1 MMRTTERSGGEP
13 VSGPGYVGAQ
23 VGRAQERERAR
34 HARRLSMRAA
44 AAEAAAALRERY
56 GKDVVVHVFGSML
69 DAGRF
74 RLDSDIDLAVLGV
87 PADRYYE
94 AWAVAEAAAGVRVD
108 LVWLEAAPGWLAAEV
123 LERGER
129 LV

>member
-1 MMRTTERSGGEP
+1 MIRTTERSGGES
-13 VSGPGYVGAQ
+13 VSEPGYVGAQ

-44 AAEAAAALRERY
+44 AAEAAAALREHY
-56 GKDVVVHVFGSML
+56 GEDVVVHVFGSMV

-94 AWAVAEAAAGVRVD
+94 AWAVAEEAAGVRLD
-108 LVWLEAAPGWLAAEV
+108 LARLEGAPAWLAAEV
-123 LERGER
+123 RERGER